1 MLKWSVLLWN
11 MSNNSPAHPQH
22 LPLGLPAGSVRAVV
36 ALTVVGVFAWLT
48 LHNKLVGI
56 YLVEAM
62 LIVLAYYFTAR
73 QHLPP
78 YPSIPVSP
86 GAALTTPEPSPLWLP
101 RHTIRFL
108 ILLMLFFTGGI
119 VWIRG
124 DLFQSEAFDNLVL
137 VFTYL
142 AGVVVHHFREKRG
155 IRPLSIWQRGWLHL
169 KALLVILACL
179 IIWVAALTRGLGDL
193 PEGMSYL
200 LLGWILFY
208 FGSR

>member
-1 MLKWSVLLWN
+1 
-11 MSNNSPAHPQH
+11 MSNNSPPDLAHY
-22 LPLGLPAGSVRAVV
+22 PLGLPAGSVRAVV

-48 LHNKLVGI
+48 LHNKPVGI
-56 YLVEAM
+56 YLIEAM

-73 QHLPP
+73 QHLPLP
-78 YPSIPVSP
+78 PLST
-86 GAALTTPEPSPLWLP
+86 GTTIAPPKSNPLWLP
-101 RHTIRFL
+101 RHTIRFF
-108 ILLMLFFTGGI
+108 ILLMLFFTVGI

-124 DLFQSEAFDNLVL
+124 DFFQSEAFDNLFL
-137 VFTYL
+137 VFIYL
-142 AGVVVHHFREKRG
+142 AGVIVHHFRERRG

-169 KALLVILACL
+169 KALLVIFAC
-179 IIWVAALTRGLGDL
+179 ITIWIAALTRGLDDL

>member
-1 MLKWSVLLWN
+1 
-11 MSNNSPAHPQH
+11 MSNNSPPDLQH

-48 LHNKLVGI
+48 LHNQPVGV
-56 YLVEAM
+56 YLVESM

-73 QHLPP
+73 QHSAPLPNTP
-78 YPSIPVSP
+78 ITD
-86 GAALTTPEPSPLWLP
+86 GATVVPPEPNPLWLP

-108 ILLMLFFTGGI
+108 LLLMLFFTGGI

-142 AGVVVHHFREKRG
+142 VGIIVHHFKERRG
-155 IRPLSIWQRGWLHL
+155 IRPLSIWQRGWLHF

-179 IIWVAALTRGLGDL
+179 IIWVAALTRGLEDL
-193 PEGMSYL
+193 PSGMSYL